1 MIELTESDDIDPELF
16 GLLHSISLEAEP
28 TPSVTYLTSN
38 RGTKTNMLQNQTISI
53 QLPNSMPRRTNNE
66 DSMRVA
72 VTERLT
78 VMRDKMGDAGFSKAA
93 EGKLSVT

>member
-53 QLPNSMPRRTNNE
+53 QLPNSMPRRVE

-72 VTERLT
+72 VTDRLI